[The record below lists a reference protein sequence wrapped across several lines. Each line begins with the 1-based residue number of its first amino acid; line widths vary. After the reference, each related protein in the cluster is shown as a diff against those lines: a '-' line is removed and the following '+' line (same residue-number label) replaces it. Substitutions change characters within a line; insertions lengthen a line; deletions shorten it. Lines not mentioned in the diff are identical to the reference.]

1 MNALSTVLLALAM
14 STDAFA
20 AAVAKGAALHR
31 PDVREAVRAGLIFGT
46 IEALTPVAGWYLGSL
61 ASSYIEAWDHW
72 IAFALLGALGAK
84 MIWEGLRQ
92 AADEPVEERPGSHPF
107 WMLALTGFATSID
120 AMAIGVTLA
129 FLDVPI
135 LPVAAAIGCTT
146 FALVTLGVLLG
157 RALGTLI
164 GRRAELLGGIVLI
177 GIGIAILV
185 EHLGL
190 V

>member
-1 MNALSTVLLALAM
+1 MNPLSTVLLALAM

-20 AAVAKGAALHR
+20 AAVVKGAALHR
-31 PDVREAVRAGLIFGT
+31 PDWREAVRAGLIFGT
-46 IEALTPVAGWYLGSL
+46 IEALTPIIGWTLGSL

-72 IAFALLGALGAK
+72 IAFALLGALGIK
-84 MIWEGLRQ
+84 MIREGLQ
-92 AADEPVEERPGSHPF
+92 TVDQPLEERPGSHPF
-107 WMLALTGFATSID
+107 WMLAATGFATSID
-120 AMAIGVTLA
+120 AMAIGVSLA

-146 FALVTLGVLLG
+146 FVLVTAGVLLG
-157 RALGTLI
+157 RAI
-164 GRRAELLGGIVLI
+164 GAAIGKRAELLGGIVLI